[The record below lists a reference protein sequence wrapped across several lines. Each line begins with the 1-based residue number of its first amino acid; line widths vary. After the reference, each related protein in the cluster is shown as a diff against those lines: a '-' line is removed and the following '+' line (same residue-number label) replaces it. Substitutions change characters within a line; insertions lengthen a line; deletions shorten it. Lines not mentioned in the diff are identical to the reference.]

1 MSDTVLITGANRGIG
16 LQFVHH
22 YLTQGAKVIATCRQ
36 PSHATQLSQ
45 LQERYG
51 EQLQVMP
58 LDVSRS
64 DDITALA
71 TQLGDQPISLLINN
85 AGIYGPRNTPL
96 SQLNDAEWMAVLQT
110 NSVAPLLVT
119 QALLPH
125 LQRSQQPKV
134 AFISSKMGSM
144 GDNGKGGSYIYR
156 ASKAALNA
164 AVKSLAIDYAHDNLL
179 VALLHPGWV
188 QTDMGGEHAWITPE
202 VSVSGMAAIIDSLN
216 ATQSGR
222 FYAYDGQEIPW

>member
-22 YLTQGAKVIATCRQ
+22 YLKEGANVIATCRQ

-45 LQERYG
+45 LQKHYG

-64 DDITALA
+64 DDIAALA
-71 TQLGDQPISLLINN
+71 KRLADQPLSLLINN
-85 AGIYGPRNTPL
+85 AGIYGPRNAPL
-96 SQLNDAEWMAVLQT
+96 SQLSEAEWIAVLQT

-125 LQRSQQPKV
+125 LLRSKQPKV
-134 AFISSKMGSM
+134 VFITSKMGSM

-156 ASKAALNA
+156 SSKAALNA
-164 AVKSLAIDYAHDNLL
+164 AVKSLAIDYASDNLL

-188 QTDMGGEHAWITPE
+188 QTDMGGEQAWITTDE
-202 VSVSGMAAIIDSLN
+202 SVSGMAAIIDSLN
-216 ATQSGR
+216 AEQSGR
-222 FYAYDGQEIPW
+222 FYAYDGREIPW